1 MYIEPENGI
10 ITLTRGDTLTTPIRI
25 NVGTKLNPVYKKLGE
40 LDTLYFALMEP
51 NQAFEDA
58 VVKKV
63 YNHNSE
69 TDEEGNVLLKLKS
82 SDTEKLLV
90 GKYYYTVKLR
100 SYDEY
105 GEEYVRT
112 IISNTLFWLEG
123 NNPVPD
129 KVEYYEKD
137 KYQIDEIVYEGGEI
151 L

>member
-10 ITLTRGDTLTTPIRI
+10 ITLTRGDTLTTPIRVNI
-25 NVGTKLNPVYKKLGE
+25 GTKLDPVYKRLE
-40 LDTLYFALMEP
+40 ETDTLYFAIMEP
-51 NQAFEDA
+51 KQAFEDA

-63 YNHNSE
+63 YNQNSA

-100 SYDEY
+100 GYDEY

-112 IISNTLFWLEG
+112 IVPNTLFWLEG
-123 NNPVPD
+123 NNPIPD
-129 KVEYYEKD
+129 KIDYYEKG
-137 KYQIDEIVYEGGEI
+137 KYQVDEVINED
-151 L
+151 